1 MESKKAVEVVE
12 GRILRQDFMTARA
25 RSLWLEGRN
34 VSVHQR
40 EGKKVER
47 KNEQRG
53 QIRQTLDAM
62 VRFRRYLDRLRVV
75 ASVHDTMTYLL
86 DIIPVKLCRIVQE
99 LEKMVERALV
109 VLYAFDRF
117 VLPRLGGDFL
127 RFCTKCE

>member
-1 MESKKAVEVVE
+1 M
-12 GRILRQDFMTARA
+12 
-25 RSLWLEGRN
+25 
-34 VSVHQR
+34 
-40 EGKKVER
+40 ER

-75 ASVHDTMTYLL
+75 ASMHDTMTYLL

-109 VLYAFDRF
+109 VLYAFDRL